1 MCGLTENDSHFLL
14 DWIKLDIEDVRSVF
28 AQSAVLNVKYMPI
41 PIFPVHHLIFF
52 LTQKHAHLMKETS
65 SWFSPKPENMSTVFR
80 RRLSLTNQFQLSL
93 YVLSVCRGLS
103 WHFFFLCSSFLRP
116 ILVCNRLH
124 NLLPLVLTENP
135 LRKMPLIAM
144 LPLVPFSIYSSSFK
158 SFFFQIKAHFSP
170 PESLHLRSALSNY
183 NSVSPTTAFFAMS
196 TFLHRWFT
204 DKDSAWHVICLQQ
217 SLTKRPCTI
226 NTFIMM

>member
-1 MCGLTENDSHFLL
+1 
-14 DWIKLDIEDVRSVF
+14 
-28 AQSAVLNVKYMPI
+28 MPI

-65 SWFSPKPENMSTVFR
+65 SWFFPKPENMSTVFR

-93 YVLSVCRGLS
+93 CIIRLSGIELAL
-103 WHFFFLCSSFLRP
+103 FFSFALPFLRP

-196 TFLHRWFT
+196 TFLHR
-204 DKDSAWHVICLQQ
+204 
-217 SLTKRPCTI
+217 
-226 NTFIMM
+226 